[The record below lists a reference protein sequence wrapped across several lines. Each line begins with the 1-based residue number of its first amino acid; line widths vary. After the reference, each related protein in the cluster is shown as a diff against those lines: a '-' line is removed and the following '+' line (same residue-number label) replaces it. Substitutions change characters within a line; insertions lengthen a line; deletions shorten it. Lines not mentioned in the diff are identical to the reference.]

1 MRPRSVA
8 TGLSLDH
15 HIGHVLDHDD
25 KNSGVTLVLQAGVG
39 RGERTAR
46 QELFRGV
53 RTGQGGHCH
62 VRGCQMLSVF

>member
-8 TGLSLDH
+8 TGLLLDH
-15 HIGHVLDHDD
+15 HIGHFLDD